1 MPSLAVPCSVS
12 SSEAASMSERTFLPR
27 ATLAVAGLAAV
38 VALQFAAA
46 WRIVHGGMPSVDPL
60 LPVFALACVG
70 GLAQAWLFYLL
81 LPGVYRAPR
90 RWTLV
95 WLWLAN
101 TFVPLLGGIVVL
113 TSCIWAT
120 CFPARDTTT
129 GYGGV
134 APPQFV
140 SYLMSRVSHGGG
152 ARLQARLTNLRV
164 AATER
169 LSALV
174 AIQSMPTRTTGTL
187 LRELLADP
195 IEDVRLIAYG
205 TLDRAENE
213 IMQQIFR
220 TSQTLDAT
228 SQPAERHAVHR
239 RLAELYFELVYQNL
253 VQGAVYRHTLDEAD
267 RHACAALETDDTD
280 APLWLIRGRVALAN
294 GRADEA
300 GQYLARAEAL
310 GFPRERLVPWLAES
324 AFLRGDYAQV
334 RQLLDSLGNAAALP
348 LLKPVVRYWSLP

>member
-1 MPSLAVPCSVS
+1 MRAALAVV
-12 SSEAASMSERTFLPR
+12 
-27 ATLAVAGLAAV
+27 GLAAV
-38 VALQFAAA
+38 VVLQFMAACYVVRGDA
-46 WRIVHGGMPSVDPL
+46 ARIDPL
-60 LPVFALACVG
+60 LPVFAIACVG
-70 GLAQAWLFYLL
+70 GLAQALLFYLL
-81 LPGVYRAPR
+81 LPRAYRTPR
-90 RWTLV
+90 GWTLG
-95 WLWLAN
+95 WLWLSS
-101 TFVPLLGGIVVL
+101 TFVPLFGGIVVL
-113 TSCIWAT
+113 ASCVWAAW
-120 CFPARDTTT
+120 FPARDRRR
-129 GYGGV
+129 GYGDV
-134 APPQFV
+134 PPPQFV

-152 ARLQARLTNLRV
+152 ARLQARLTNMRV
-164 AATER
+164 AAPDR

-220 TSQTLDAT
+220 TSQTLDAAGE
-228 SQPAERHAVHR
+228 PRERHAIHR
-239 RLAELYFELVYQNL
+239 RLAELYFELIYQNL

-267 RHACAALETDDTD
+267 RHARAALETDDSD

-300 GQYLARAEAL
+300 GEYLARAETL

-324 AFLRGDYAQV
+324 AFLRGEYARV

-348 LLKPVVRYWSLP
+348 LLKPVARYWSHP